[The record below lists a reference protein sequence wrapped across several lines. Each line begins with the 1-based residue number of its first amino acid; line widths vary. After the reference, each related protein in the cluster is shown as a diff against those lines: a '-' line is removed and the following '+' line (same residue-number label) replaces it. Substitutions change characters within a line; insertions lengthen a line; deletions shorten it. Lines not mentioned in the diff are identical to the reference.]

1 MRAGVKSGGGGWWRG
16 GWGVVAAALVAGWG
30 CAVGPDYRRPE
41 VEVPGAYR
49 GAADEEVGGGEARG
63 LGQAGWWELVGDEAL
78 RGYIGEALT
87 NNWDARIAVAR
98 VLQAEAA
105 AGVARSEFF
114 PILGGEA
121 RVVSVRTSERGP
133 AGAVPTPRREYGEV
147 LGTMA
152 AYEVDFWGRIRRM
165 NEAARARLLAT
176 RAAEDL
182 VRQAV
187 VVGVVS
193 GYLRLLELD
202 FELEIARRTRA
213 ARGDSLTL
221 TKVREEGGVASLQDV
236 RQAEILVS
244 AADAAIADGLRRIEQ
259 EENAFNLLLGRNP
272 GPVVRA
278 GGFLEQ
284 RWEAGL
290 PAGVPSD
297 LLLRRPDLRAA
308 EQELVAANAEVG
320 QARAAFFPR
329 ITLTGAYGYQS
340 VALSDLFVGPARVWQ
355 FGPSVSVPVFTGG
368 ALRGGLKRAR
378 GRYEEVVAGYRQA
391 VQGAFREVSDALV
404 AYRRVREYRGRLEER
419 VAAHRSARELANVRY
434 EGGVTSYL
442 EVLYNDQELFAAEL
456 VLAEARLNEM
466 LSVVGLYRALGGGW
480 QRPGAEVGGEEGVR
494 EADGGG

>member
-1 MRAGVKSGGGGWWRG
+1 MRARVNAAGGGGWRG
-16 GWGVVAAALVAGWG
+16 AWVVLLAVIVAGWG

-41 VEVPGAYR
+41 LAVPGVYR
-49 GAADEEVGGGEARG
+49 GAAGEPVGGVEAGG
-63 LGQAGWWELVGDEAL
+63 LGEAGWWELVGDGAL

-87 NNWDARIAVAR
+87 NNWDVRIAVAR

-105 AGVARSEFF
+105 AGVARSEFY
-114 PILGGEA
+114 PILGGEG

-147 LGTMA
+147 MGTMA

-165 NEAARARLLAT
+165 NEAARARLLAS

-202 FELEIARRTRA
+202 FELEIARRTRE

-221 TKVREEGGVASLQDV
+221 TRVREEGGVASLQDV

-272 GPVVRA
+272 GPVERA
-278 GGFLEQ
+278 GGFLDQ
-284 RWEAGL
+284 RWEARL

-442 EVLYNDQELFAAEL
+442 EVLYNDQELFGAEL
-456 VLAEARLNEM
+456 ALAEARLNEM

-480 QRPGAEVGGEEGVR
+480 QRPGGESGGEGKVG
-494 EADGGG
+494 ADGG